1 MERPNEQQQR
11 LSRWAINHSSPA
23 PSPLL
28 HETKRNATFK
38 KKRGPGRS
46 SWNPKEVARL
56 GEFWHKLTRRRGG
69 RLAELAP
76 NPIFRR
82 SRGLQGCNTLEPTSL
97 GGGTRWSLR
106 RMVMMTMTMMMMMM
120 MMTMTMMMVMM
131 RTMTMTMTM
140 TKMMMMTTG
149 GGARSLWPAQKSSSG
164 LFHLL
169 IKAFVGLRTFDCKVN
184 HGLKQS
190 FHTKPDSKYL
200 SN

>member
-1 MERPNEQQQR
+1 M
-11 LSRWAINHSSPA
+11 
-23 PSPLL
+23 

-38 KKRGPGRS
+38 KKRAPGRS
-46 SWNPKEVARL
+46 SWNPEEVAGL
-56 GEFWHKLTRRRGG
+56 GELWHKLARRQGG

-82 SRGLQGCNTLEPTSL
+82 SRGLQGCDTLEPASL
-97 GGGTRWSLR
+97 GGWTRWSLR
-106 RMVMMTMTMMMMMM
+106 RV
-120 MMTMTMMMVMM
+120 V
-131 RTMTMTMTM
+131 TMTMTMTM
-140 TKMMMMTTG
+140 TMTIMIMMTTG

-169 IKAFVGLRTFDCKVN
+169 IRAFVGLRTFDCKDN

-190 FHTKPDSKYL
+190 CQAKPDRNYL